1 MILSSLRVESTRI
14 NRIRCLC
21 INKHTKN
28 CPFPFSSAVLLA
40 TSGSAALDEYRQS
53 NKAALSECGQSNAN
67 RGLLLKSSLKSRSK

>member
-1 MILSSLRVESTRI
+1 MLLSSLRVESTRI
-14 NRIRCLC
+14 NRIRCR

-53 NKAALSECGQSNAN
+53 TKAALSECGQSNAN
-67 RGLLLKSSLKSRSK
+67 RGLLLKSSLKSRS